1 MKSRHASKGTAEA
14 ANQAAERA
22 FGKRQPLALLPDG
35 GIPPEWEG
43 RRSLAGAFFI
53 KIERIRPDPDQP
65 RKILDPESLR
75 ELTDSIRTLG
85 ILQPITVRFVPADGM
100 YQILTGE
107 RRYLAAKEAGLAEI
121 PCWEQT
127 PADRQ
132 VLVRQVVE
140 NWQRADLHPFDL
152 ADTLMQLR
160 DVLGY
165 SQKEIA
171 KLTGK
176 PESEISKILKL
187 LKLRRSIQ
195 QQYRSDKSGTL
206 SRRHLENIA
215 MMPEDEQEAF
225 HERVT
230 EESLTAKETERIVQ
244 QTLERRHGQQTLG
257 APKSTRRQ
265 FVTPKG
271 TVIVVLRK
279 RHPGTADILEVL
291 DLARRQLK
299 EDAAGE

>member
-1 MKSRHASKGTAEA
+1 MSG
-14 ANQAAERA
+14 
-22 FGKRQPLALLPDG
+22 
-35 GIPPEWEG
+35 
-43 RRSLAGAFFI
+43 
-53 KIERIRPDPDQP
+53 
-65 RKILDPESLR
+65 
-75 ELTDSIRTLG
+75 
-85 ILQPITVRFVPADGM
+85 
-100 YQILTGE
+100 
-107 RRYLAAKEAGLAEI
+107 
-121 PCWEQT
+121 
-127 PADRQ
+127 
-132 VLVRQVVE
+132 
-140 NWQRADLHPFDL
+140 
-152 ADTLMQLR
+152 
-160 DVLGY
+160 
-165 SQKEIA
+165 
-171 KLTGK
+171 
-176 PESEISKILKL
+176 
-187 LKLRRSIQ
+187 
-195 QQYRSDKSGTL
+195 KSGTL

-279 RHPGTADILEVL
+279 KHPGTADILEVL